1 MVEGT
6 QRSES
11 RKEVSLIW
19 ITALYSIF
27 LISLIVLDDMGKLK
41 ILVRLMKSL
50 QYGDKFIH
58 FFLIGALSFLVN
70 RVVAQFSRGR
80 SSERMSII
88 ATVIL
93 LVIFTVEEASQIFF
107 PGRTASFSDLTAS
120 YAGIVVFALL
130 ALWIDGKIKSIAA
143 AKSA

>member
-11 RKEVSLIW
+11 RKEISLIW

-41 ILVRLMKSL
+41 ILVRLIKSL

-70 RVVAQFSRGR
+70 RVAVQFSHSENSGR
-80 SSERMSII
+80 ISVIV
-88 ATVIL
+88 TVTL
-93 LVIFTVEEASQIFF
+93 LVIFTVEEASQFFF
-107 PGRTASFSDLTAS
+107 PGRTASFSDLAAS
-120 YAGIVVFALL
+120 YAGIVAFALL
-130 ALWIDGKIKSIAA
+130 ARQADGKIKSLAA
-143 AKSA
+143 TKST